1 MGAIQ
6 KNKKTQVGEQE
17 AKTNSI
23 LRLTRRIEN
32 LILFKKALAVLFSQ
46 ILQFRGSLGGLR
58 VDQNSLPV
66 VWPSHLLARPASS
79 QPFSHQESF
88 LRCIGWVI

>member
-23 LRLTRRIEN
+23 LCLLRRTEK
-32 LILFKKALAVLFSQ
+32 LMLFKKALAVLLSQ
-46 ILQFRGSLGGLR
+46 ILQFRGCLVGLKG
-58 VDQNSLPV
+58 DQNSLPV
-66 VWPSHLLARPASS
+66 VWTFHLLARPASS
-79 QPFSHQESF
+79 QPFSH
-88 LRCIGWVI
+88 